1 MSGPVPGNTPDPG
14 GGSAAVVVAES
25 RAQISALYGILTLA
39 FAVAL
44 DHGVAGASGT
54 SGRVAV
60 VVIFAAILVLI
71 VRAWIAMLLRPG
83 RLQVTAD
90 EIRYLRHSG
99 KASALSRQWGDE
111 LSFVKVR
118 RGRIWTRGLAVTGT
132 DNVILLGYFSRP
144 AIREACQS
152 RGWRFADLR
161 SLTPGSAL
169 PTGRGRSACLPWC

>member
-60 VVIFAAILVLI
+60 VVIFAAI
-71 VRAWIAMLLRPG
+71 
-83 RLQVTAD
+83 
-90 EIRYLRHSG
+90 S
-99 KASALSRQWGDE
+99 
-111 LSFVKVR
+111 
-118 RGRIWTRGLAVTGT
+118 
-132 DNVILLGYFSRP
+132 
-144 AIREACQS
+144 C
-152 RGWRFADLR
+152 
-161 SLTPGSAL
+161 
-169 PTGRGRSACLPWC
+169 